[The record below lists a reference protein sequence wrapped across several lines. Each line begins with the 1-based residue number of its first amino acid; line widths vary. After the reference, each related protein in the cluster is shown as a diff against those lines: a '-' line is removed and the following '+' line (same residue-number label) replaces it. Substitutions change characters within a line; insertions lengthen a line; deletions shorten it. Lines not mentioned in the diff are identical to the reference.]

1 MQISNISEKASE
13 LTTLRIVH
21 GDESLDWGVSILY
34 RRNNFKDLPNLFT
47 QINEFFAQLPS
58 ERQDA
63 IWACY
68 VEIYN
73 VIKNVAEMT
82 RMRARLIPLVK
93 ELYSHID
100 QEELTGFLRYTG
112 KIVIPTTTKS
122 EYDDKPQDK
131 TYLREDYYQL
141 AIMSVAHRPMV
152 PIFGE
157 FVEVIVSQ
165 VGNNFKEYYALA
177 LIGKSWLYDCPAME
191 RLRVYIDSYA
201 STEKISNGA
210 VFKALGPTETPDW
223 LLAKVIVRKVS
234 IGEVTVEDNNSSVI
248 SNVYH
253 TIDTS
258 LRSMDRNFWK
268 DGAII
273 PKTNK
278 SEKSEEDNM
287 SSAENYK
294 IKQEVSNGDI
304 VMLSVYTENFQA
316 MARKVDPTVPLE
328 LVDGFV
334 GIVTQMTGMRIEQ
347 HHMTLCQWVMSKS
360 LSARAIPSLSK
371 PALLRTMGVTQALLW
386 HWGFKELSALMS
398 AQPVI
403 FDEEYAMGTGDYRA
417 RVSREHVAALMERCP
432 YSQRQGGKQQSD
444 RQNNVAIRAINL
456 LVAEMSKSY
465 WSLNLPRELLPEVQ
479 RFIVNGDMIVPAEI
493 KNQLARLILERIPA

>member
-1 MQISNISEKASE
+1 
-13 LTTLRIVH
+13 
-21 GDESLDWGVSILY
+21 
-34 RRNNFKDLPNLFT
+34 
-47 QINEFFAQLPS
+47 
-58 ERQDA
+58 
-63 IWACY
+63 
-68 VEIYN
+68 
-73 VIKNVAEMT
+73 
-82 RMRARLIPLVK
+82 
-93 ELYSHID
+93 
-100 QEELTGFLRYTG
+100 
-112 KIVIPTTTKS
+112 
-122 EYDDKPQDK
+122 
-131 TYLREDYYQL
+131 
-141 AIMSVAHRPMV
+141 
-152 PIFGE
+152 
-157 FVEVIVSQ
+157 
-165 VGNNFKEYYALA
+165 
-177 LIGKSWLYDCPAME
+177 
-191 RLRVYIDSYA
+191 
-201 STEKISNGA
+201 
-210 VFKALGPTETPDW
+210 
-223 LLAKVIVRKVS
+223 
-234 IGEVTVEDNNSSVI
+234 
-248 SNVYH
+248 
-253 TIDTS
+253 
-258 LRSMDRNFWK
+258 
-268 DGAII
+268 
-273 PKTNK
+273 
-278 SEKSEEDNM
+278 M